1 MPKEN
6 DACNVQWGRG
16 SQRQSPTR
24 TAVNPS
30 NGGSRMPWGRSFQA
44 TLQHI
49 EDRASDDMFDFAL
62 FLKYFISRVQDF
74 LDESQWCLILA
85 AISAVLPSKC

>member
-1 MPKEN
+1 M
-6 DACNVQWGRG
+6 G
-16 SQRQSPTR
+16 SEFSSHSTH
-24 TAVNPS
+24 T
-30 NGGSRMPWGRSFQA
+30 
-44 TLQHI
+44 

-85 AISAVLPSKC
+85 AIKVQCCLVNAKVTHVAKVCQNVMSID